1 MKTRLLGVRR
11 FVMSD
16 IHGSYD
22 AMMKLLEYVKF
33 HPSQDRLVVIGDM
46 INRGP
51 DSGKVLKEL
60 KELQENHRN
69 VQVTIGNHEEMMLW
83 YLAGQHDMWI
93 HFGGKQAADSIN
105 EAFYKEGA
113 GKAVQWVH
121 QLPLTVEDDRFI
133 YAHAGFLL
141 PYKTERMNRDHLWLP
156 RKTFYTLQ
164 KEELLQETKGKI
176 IVHGHTP
183 RNALTFDGARI
194 GIDLGAQVV
203 SKPKLA
209 LVELEEFAGYVYDF
223 GSKTIRASRI
233 PKK

>member
-1 MKTRLLGVRR
+1 MRR
-11 FVMSD
+11 FAISD

-22 AMMKLLEYVKF
+22 AMMKLLEYARF
-33 HPSQDRLVVIGDM
+33 QPGRDQLVVIGDM

-60 KELQENHRN
+60 KGLQENYPN
-69 VQVTIGNHEEMMLW
+69 VHITIGNHEEMMLA
-83 YLAGQHDMWI
+83 YVAAIDDMWV
-93 HFGGKQAADSIN
+93 HFGGKQTADSIN
-105 EAFYKEGA
+105 EAFYEEGA

-121 QLPLTVEDDRFI
+121 QLPLTFEDDSFI

-156 RKTFYTLQ
+156 RKTFYGVP
-164 KEELLQETKGKI
+164 KKDLLKETKGKV

-183 RNALTFDGARI
+183 RSTVTFDGVRM

-203 SKPKLA
+203 TTPKLA
-209 LVELEEFAGYVYDF
+209 LVELDEWVVYIYDF
-223 GSKTIRASRI
+223 SLKTIRTSNI
-233 PKK
+233 IKK